1 MSQPRADPGAV
12 GGEGG
17 WDRHVC
23 VWCWRVCTVQG
34 RQIPLGDIHD
44 AGSGEYGGMISRHG
58 VGHLPCHTLSKLT
71 EFSVICLFRP
81 PEELGV
87 QEGFI
92 VIHKEYLKS

>member
-44 AGSGEYGGMISRHG
+44 AGSGE
-58 VGHLPCHTLSKLT
+58 
-71 EFSVICLFRP
+71 
-81 PEELGV
+81 
-87 QEGFI
+87 
-92 VIHKEYLKS
+92 